1 MRTSLNVIGAILML
15 VGAVWA
21 LQGLN
26 VIGGSF
32 MTGQTRWL
40 VIGVVCAIC
49 GALILALANV
59 RRR

>member
-1 MRTSLNVIGAILML
+1 MRIGLNILGAILVL
-15 VGAVWA
+15 IGAVWA

-40 VIGVVCAIC
+40 VIGVACAIV
-49 GALILALANV
+49 GVVLLGWAN

>member
-1 MRTSLNVIGAILML
+1 MRTGLNVIGAILML
-15 VGAVWA
+15 IGVVWA

-32 MTGQTRWL
+32 MTGQTQWL
-40 VIGVVCAIC
+40 VIGVVCAIV
-49 GALILALANV
+49 GALVLALANI

>member
-1 MRTSLNVIGAILML
+1 MKLVGSIIAIVVAAL
-15 VGAVWA
+15 GAVWM

-32 MTGQTRWL
+32 MTGQSTWSY
-40 VIGVVCAIC
+40 IGAIC
-49 GALILALANV
+49 LVAGLAALWWL